1 MFSPVVANKQ
11 YTRPPKSSCH
21 SERSRRVDF
30 ARHGLRLDYARRDGD
45 VLEASLMIAH
55 HDRGLF
61 DGNGEIHLKMSNLA
75 PILYLFNT
83 LSLVSDYLS

>member
-1 MFSPVVANKQ
+1 MS
-11 YTRPPKSSCH
+11 RH
-21 SERSRRVDF
+21 SASLMIAQCDR
-30 ARHGLRLDYARRDGD
+30 D